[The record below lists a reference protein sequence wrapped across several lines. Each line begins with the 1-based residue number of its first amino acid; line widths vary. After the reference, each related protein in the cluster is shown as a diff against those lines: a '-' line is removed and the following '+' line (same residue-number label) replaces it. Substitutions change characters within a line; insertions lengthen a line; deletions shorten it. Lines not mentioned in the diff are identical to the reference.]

1 MSKFMV
7 INTNNTQAKG
17 LIGKVGTRLQGK
29 IGSHAIIH
37 LEDGMVW
44 ETSAIEK
51 IDKHDGFCKI
61 KTKNSYYEFERIK
74 EKIQNPFKKYFIVA
88 TIETNYDY
96 DISTEVW
103 ASGCRIEK
111 SSAYGEEYWIL
122 YKNET
127 IWFDTPEEK
136 ENHKRNREDIPIIKE
151 GTWIFDESF
160 LDFCQKANSKIQN
173 SGEFAFD
180 YRKQLRKQ
188 YRAEICT
195 KYTGLARK
203 NCLTYFK
210 QYC

>member
-1 MSKFMV
+1 M
-7 INTNNTQAKG
+7 
-17 LIGKVGTRLQGK
+17 
-29 IGSHAIIH
+29 
-37 LEDGMVW
+37 
-44 ETSAIEK
+44 
-51 IDKHDGFCKI
+51 
-61 KTKNSYYEFERIK
+61 
-74 EKIQNPFKKYFIVA
+74 
-88 TIETNYDY
+88 
-96 DISTEVW
+96 W
-103 ASGCRIEK
+103 ASGCRVEK
-111 SSAYGEEYWIL
+111 ATQYGEDYWIL

-127 IWFDTPEEK
+127 FWFDTPK
-136 ENHKRNREDIPIIKE
+136 EVADYKKQNNVPIIKN

-160 LDFCQKANSKIQN
+160 LNFCQKANSKIQN